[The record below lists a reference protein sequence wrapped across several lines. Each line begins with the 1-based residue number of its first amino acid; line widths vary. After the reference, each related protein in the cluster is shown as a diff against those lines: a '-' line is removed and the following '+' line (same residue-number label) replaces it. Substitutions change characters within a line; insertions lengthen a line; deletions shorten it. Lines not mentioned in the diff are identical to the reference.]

1 MAGPKNPKVIE
12 RPTFNELDIGMSDPD
27 RIKGQGLFTQSKFP
41 GGEIPMTPKEEAE
54 FLRMYGTDF
63 IDRAGPK
70 GFRKKK
76 RTSKGGRRQG
86 TDNMKKGGK
95 VRGAGIA
102 RKGVK
107 PCKIR

>member
-1 MAGPKNPKVIE
+1 MAGPKDPKVIE

-27 RIKGQGLFTQSKFP
+27 RKG
-41 GGEIPMTPKEEAE
+41 GGIFYPDDKMTPKEEAE
-54 FLRMYGTDF
+54 FLRMHGTDF

-76 RTSKGGRRQG
+76 RTLKGGRRQG
-86 TDNMKKGGK
+86 TDGMKTGGQ

-102 RKGVK
+102 QRGVRPVK
-107 PCKIR
+107 MR

>member
-1 MAGPKNPKVIE
+1 MAGPKDPKVIE

-27 RIKGQGLFTQSKFP
+27 RKG
-41 GGEIPMTPKEEAE
+41 GGIFYPDIPMTPKQEAE

-70 GFRKKK
+70 GFKK
-76 RTSKGGRRQG
+76 RKRMEKGGRRQG
-86 TDNMKKGGK
+86 TDGMKKGGK

-102 RKGVK
+102 QKGIKKCKMVK
-107 PCKIR
+107 SK